1 MLGTQESVSRL
12 TDVKVREGEL
22 RFINA
27 SEVVP
32 VDPKAFRVLLFLRH
46 SPQKLCILT
55 NLFMPGTGKEIG
67 RMECG

>member
-12 TDVKVREGEL
+12 TDVKVREGGEF
-22 RFINA
+22 RFIKA

-32 VDPKAFRVLLFLRH
+32 VEPKAFRVLLFLLQ

-55 NLFMPGTGKEIG
+55 NLFMPGLVK
-67 RMECG
+67 R